1 MAVSPEVE
9 RPTTFTACP
18 ACAEA
23 TTLLHAALLQ
33 VDPEGI
39 AQITVSCSE
48 IHRKDKQHPGTAI
61 MNIVASERLLKS
73 ETVYCP
79 GAPIL
84 A

>member
-1 MAVSPEVE
+1 MAVSPRVE

-23 TTLLHAALLQ
+23 TTLLRAALLQ
-33 VDPEGI
+33 VDPHTTS
-39 AQITVSCSE
+39 QLVVSCLE
-48 IHRKDKQHPGTAI
+48 IHRKDKQHPGTAT